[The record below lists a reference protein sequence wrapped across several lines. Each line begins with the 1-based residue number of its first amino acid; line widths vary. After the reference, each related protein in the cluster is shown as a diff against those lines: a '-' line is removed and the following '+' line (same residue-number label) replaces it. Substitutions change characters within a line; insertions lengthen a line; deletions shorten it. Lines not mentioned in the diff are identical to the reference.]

1 MSPLLARWPSR
12 PSSWVTVRDRLV
24 GMTDSDANQV
34 AWRQLGVAEQGTD
47 GAEQRA
53 VFADHQADDG
63 AGTDSAGI
71 DGAGIGHPSDL
82 TEVDAAPDDA
92 IDEEPRYRD
101 WRWVEE
107 WRADGDRPAWAPGMT
122 LAIFMALLV
131 AVALLV
137 LTTGLSN
144 VPALAIGVNVV
155 IAAGMAPALWLSR
168 GLPVLRFLAAGAA
181 VGMVGGWICMLIAL
195 PHWS

>member
-1 MSPLLARWPSR
+1 
-12 PSSWVTVRDRLV
+12 
-24 GMTDSDANQV
+24 MTDSDANQV
-34 AWRQLGVAEQGTD
+34 SWRQLGVAEQGVD

-53 VFADHQADDG
+53 VFAEPQPEDG
-63 AGTDSAGI
+63 AGVEHP
-71 DGAGIGHPSDL
+71 IGGDVDN
-82 TEVDAAPDDA
+82 EVDADPDSA
-92 IDEEPRYRD
+92 IDNEPRYRD

-107 WRADGDRPAWAPGMT
+107 WRADGDRPAWAPGIT

-181 VGMVGGWICMLIAL
+181 VGMVAGWICILIAL

>member
-1 MSPLLARWPSR
+1 
-12 PSSWVTVRDRLV
+12 
-24 GMTDSDANQV
+24 MTDSDANQV
-34 AWRQLGVAEQGTD
+34 AGQQLGVAEPTAD
-47 GAEQRA
+47 RAEQPA
-53 VFADHQADDG
+53 VFAEHLAAAAVPQSAADAPQSAADARTDHRSDIDPDCTSDIDSDVDHAVDD
-63 AGTDSAGI
+63 
-71 DGAGIGHPSDL
+71 
-82 TEVDAAPDDA
+82 
-92 IDEEPRYRD
+92 EPRYRD

-107 WRADGDRPAWAPGMT
+107 WRADGDRPAWAPGIT
-122 LAIFMALLV
+122 LAVFMALLV

-181 VGMVGGWICMLIAL
+181 VGMVAGWICILVAL
-195 PHWS
+195 PNWS